1 VEIDGLISVLGKE
14 GNLIG
19 ELILPKMPEITG
31 LFISSRR
38 KDILYVTE
46 KTSNGILKIKLTAFT
61 SELDN
66 KEDFYK
72 V

>member
-1 VEIDGLISVLGKE
+1 MLGKE

-31 LFISSRR
+31 LFISSKR

-46 KTSNGILKIKLTAFT
+46 KTCNGILKIKLTAFT
-61 SELDN
+61 SVLGNNEEL
-66 KEDFYK
+66 YK

>member
-1 VEIDGLISVLGKE
+1 LGKD

-19 ELILPKMPEITG
+19 ELMLQKMPEITG

-46 KTSNGILKIKLTAFT
+46 RTCCGIIKIKLSAFT
-61 SELDN
+61 SELDT
-66 KEDFYK
+66 KEDQYK